1 MSNRSS
7 PASLERR
14 ATWACLPRFAR
25 KYAPR
30 WIICRPSDHVEAEED
45 AFEDVWLSGAES
57 SSESAGKKRATPQ
70 WRSPDRSDGLV
81 ARLVDDAAMR
91 ARAIF
96 ILRPERYA
104 PISPQTGR
112 AAEKEKEWQD
122 E

>member
-1 MSNRSS
+1 MSKRSS

-14 ATWACLPRFAR
+14 AAWECLPRFAR

-57 SSESAGKKRATPQ
+57 SSESAGKKRETQQ

-81 ARLVDDAAMR
+81 ARLVDDAAMSTF
-91 ARAIF
+91 ATF
-96 ILRPERYA
+96 ILISEERCAGEWGVSTCRSMVLPEH
-104 PISPQTGR
+104 
-112 AAEKEKEWQD
+112 
-122 E
+122 